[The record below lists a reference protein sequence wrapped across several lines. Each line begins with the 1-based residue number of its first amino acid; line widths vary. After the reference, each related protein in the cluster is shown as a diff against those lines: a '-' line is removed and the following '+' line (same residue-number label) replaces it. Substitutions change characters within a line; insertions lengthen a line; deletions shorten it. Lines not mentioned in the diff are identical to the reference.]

1 MEVKSLAF
9 YDGGA
14 SEKRQTTAY
23 DAATRCPF
31 RVIRVVLHLGQP
43 LPVRPYQRT
52 SSDRSACL
60 KGAMSGLRDFND
72 PGELAF
78 NRQ

>member
-52 SSDRSACL
+52 SSDRLGMSQMCQDRKSILLFEYFISAR
-60 KGAMSGLRDFND
+60 G
-72 PGELAF
+72 
-78 NRQ
+78 